1 MIRARANRVG
11 ASLNSGE
18 GSSGGLSSPETSTD
32 SIHRWRTRRHLRPGT
47 EAAREPHP
55 MYLPGDYAYL
65 ADLPTPLLCRV
76 QRRKPCPSRRDDAS
90 S

>member
-11 ASLNSGE
+11 ASLNSRE
-18 GSSGGLSSPETSTD
+18 GSSGGLQVPRPAR
-32 SIHRWRTRRHLRPGT
+32 IPFVGWRTQRHLRPGT
-47 EAAREPHP
+47 EAARSHTE

-76 QRRKPCPSRRDDAS
+76 HEAAT
-90 S
+90 